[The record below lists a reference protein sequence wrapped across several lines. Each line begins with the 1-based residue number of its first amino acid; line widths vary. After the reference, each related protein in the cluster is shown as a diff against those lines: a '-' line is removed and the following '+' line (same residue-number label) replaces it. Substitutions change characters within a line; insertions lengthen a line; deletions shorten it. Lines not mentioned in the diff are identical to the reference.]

1 MAKKRC
7 DFCGKEYDSNDK
19 KNILFRSASG
29 ERIRICSEC
38 VLKCNELYKNKMAQ
52 EKLKELG
59 NSNPLDMTPAQIKEK
74 IDEWVLDQ
82 EVAVK
87 KVAKEYYNHLKRLK
101 RYDTDNEC
109 NEKLR
114 IDKSNMIYMGPTGS
128 GKIA

>member
-52 EKLKELG
+52 EKL
-59 NSNPLDMTPAQIKEK
+59 TQIKK
-74 IDEWVLDQ
+74 Q
-82 EVAVK
+82 EVEDQRKITEHKRALADMEYRKTMAMTASEFIQLRTLEIIQEKPNANIDVLFGNAGTSMWDVK
-87 KVAKEYYNHLKRLK
+87 KK
-101 RYDTDNEC
+101 
-109 NEKLR
+109 
-114 IDKSNMIYMGPTGS
+114 
-128 GKIA
+128 